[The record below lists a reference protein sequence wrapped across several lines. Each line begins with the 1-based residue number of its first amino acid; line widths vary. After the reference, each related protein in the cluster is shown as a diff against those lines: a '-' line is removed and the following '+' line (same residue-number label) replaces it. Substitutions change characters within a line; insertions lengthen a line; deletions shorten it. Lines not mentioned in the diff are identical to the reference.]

1 MKITTII
8 ENSLGDKNELYN
20 EHGLSFFIET
30 PKCNILF
37 DTGKTGDFIENAKKL
52 NVDLNK
58 VDYLLLSHAH
68 YDHCGGVR
76 KFLDTFN
83 VRPKMYVGE
92 KFFINSNKYY
102 YSDEN
107 QKLDFTSDS
116 SEYRYIGIDFDE
128 SFITNKEIDI
138 NYINNDML
146 KLSENIYVFTNFEKN
161 YDFEIINPNM
171 KIKQG
176 EEYIIDPFDEE
187 IVLALDTKKGLLVL
201 LGCSHPGILNIVD
214 TISKRTGKNIYGVI
228 GGTHLVEANEDRIN
242 KTIECLKEMD
252 IKLIGVSH
260 CTGDTATKM
269 FEQKCDNFF
278 INCTG
283 TILEA

>member
-176 EEYIIDPFDEE
+176 KEYIIDPFDEE

-278 INCTG
+278 VNCTG

>member
-8 ENSLGDKNELYN
+8 ENSLGDKDELYN

-37 DTGKTGDFIENAKKL
+37 DTGKTGDFIENAKAL
-52 NVDLNK
+52 QVDLNK

-83 VRPKMYVGE
+83 VNPKMYIGD
-92 KFFINSNKYY
+92 KFFVNSDKYH
-102 YSDEN
+102 YSDGK
-107 QKLDFTSDS
+107 QKLDFTSAS

-128 SFITNKEIDI
+128 SFIKNKKIDI
-138 NYINNDML
+138 NYINNDMVE
-146 KLSENIYVFTNFEKN
+146 LSENIYVFTNFEKN
-161 YDFEIINPNM
+161 YDFERSNPNM
-171 KIKQG
+171 KIKRG

-187 IVLALDTKKGLLVL
+187 IVLALDTEKGLLVL

-214 TISKRTGKNIYGVI
+214 TIAKRTGKNIYGVI
-228 GGTHLVEANEDRIN
+228 GGTHLVEADEDRIN
-242 KTIECLKEMD
+242 KTIEYLKEMD
-252 IKLIGVSH
+252 INLIGVSH
-260 CTGDTATKM
+260 CTGEKATKM
-269 FEQKCDNFF
+269 FEKKCENFF
-278 INCTG
+278 VNCTG
-283 TILEA
+283 TVLEV